1 MIRKITLAVAGLAI
15 AATAVLAASHAGPFD
30 GAIKARQSH
39 MRLNGHNLGI
49 LGAMAKG
56 NIDYDADAA
65 SAAAANLAALARMS
79 QNGYWPAGS
88 DSFELENTRAL
99 PELWQK
105 FDDVTTKIDALAV
118 ATAAMESAAGSGLEA
133 LQAAM
138 GPVGGACGACHKA
151 YRKPNS

>member
-1 MIRKITLAVAGLAI
+1 MAI
-15 AATAVLAASHAGPFD
+15 GRP
-30 GAIKARQSH
+30 
-39 MRLNGHNLGI
+39 
-49 LGAMAKG
+49 
-56 NIDYDADAA
+56 
-65 SAAAANLAALARMS
+65 ALI
-79 QNGYWPAGS
+79 P
-88 DSFELENTRAL
+88 FELENTRAL

>member
-1 MIRKITLAVAGLAI
+1 MPAAGLAI
-15 AATAVLAASHAGPFD
+15 AATAVFAASHVGPFD

-56 NIDYDADAA
+56 NVDYDADAA
-65 SAAAANLAALARMS
+65 SAAAAAANLAALSRMS
-79 QNGYWPAGS
+79 HNGYWPAGS
-88 DSFELENTRAL
+88 DSDAMDNTRAL
-99 PELWQK
+99 PALWGN
-105 FDDVTTKIDALAV
+105 FPDVMTKVGALAE
-118 ATAAMESAAGSGLEA
+118 AAGAMESAAGNGLEA

-151 YRKPNS
+151 YRKPRS